1 MRDARVLLGVL
12 AAGTA
17 VVGAWAL
24 AVPGSFYSSFPFER
38 AWVAL
43 DGPYNEHLVRDVGA
57 LNLALALV
65 LVWAWRSPTSERVR
79 LAALA
84 TLVYAVPHFGYH
96 AAHLEPLT
104 AGDAI
109 AQTTTLAVTVL
120 APAWLWWSRRE
131 AAA

>member
-12 AAGTA
+12 AAATA
-17 VVGAWAL
+17 VVGVWAL
-24 AVPGSFYSSFPFER
+24 ALPASFYADFPFDR

-65 LVWAWRSPTSERVR
+65 LVWAWRSATAARVR
-79 LAALA
+79 LAAAA

-96 AAHLEPLT
+96 AAHLGPFTL
-104 AGDAI
+104 GDAI
-109 AQTTTLAVTVL
+109 AQMATLAVTVL
-120 APAWLWWSRRE
+120 APAWLWVSSRE
-131 AAA
+131 AA